1 MDITN
6 NESPGLFGGLLNFAG
21 TPAGQGLLT
30 AAFSGLAGAR
40 RGQPWNNLG
49 RAGVA
54 GLLGY
59 SQAQDQQMQ
68 MSRQGTAQKL
78 ADIQLQQAQQAQADQ
93 QDLRTTAQQFYKAPS
108 MSMGDVMSA
117 PGAAG
122 PTVARAGMIPQTQG
136 TFDTNGFVNA
146 MMAKD
151 PIKGMQFKASM
162 AKELPFNKIDPKDFD
177 PASIAKFA
185 QTGNYADLKQRDK
198 MEMTPGGQVWNP
210 FQAQPGQTFTDPNK
224 LFSIGPDGKLVP
236 NTGLQQFELQ
246 KARAG
251 APSVTVKND
260 IKTGESIAGQIGP
273 MVKDSYNAAQGAVQT
288 ADAANR
294 VVQAVDSGKV
304 VAGPF
309 ANGRLSA
316 LQVASLLGVGGKD
329 SAEQIANTRQAIRG
343 LAEMT
348 LQGRKQMTGQGQI
361 TESEGKLAERAM
373 SGDISMTPAEIK
385 QLANASRRAAQ
396 FTYQQHQ
403 NQLRNMRSR
412 PDLQG
417 MAGFYET
424 APFPGSDLTS
434 GVGEIDYGSLK

>member
-40 RGQPWNNLG
+40 RGQPWNNFG

-59 SQAQDQQMQ
+59 QSAQDQLTQDK
-68 MSRQGTAQKL
+68 RTATAQQL
-78 ADIQLQQAQQAQADQ
+78 ADIQLQQAKQAQQDQ
-93 QDLRTTAQQFYKAPS
+93 QDLRTIAQQFYKAPT
-108 MSMGDVMSA
+108 MSQADVLSA

-122 PTVARAGMIPQTQG
+122 PTLTRAAMLPQTQP

-151 PIKGMQFKASM
+151 PVKGLQLKSSL
-162 AKELPFNKIDPKDFD
+162 AKELPFNKIDPKDFTSD
-177 PASIAKFA
+177 SVARFA
-185 QTGNYADLKQRDK
+185 QTGNYGDLVAARKR
-198 MEMTPGGQVWNP
+198 EFAPNGQVVDLYS
-210 FQAQPGQTFTDPNK
+210 AQPGQAYSDPNK
-224 LFSIGPDGKLVP
+224 PFMTNSQGQTVP
-236 NTGLQQFELQ
+236 NTPFQSFELS
-246 KARAG
+246 KAKAG

-273 MVKDSYNAAQGAVQT
+273 MVKDSFNAAQGAVQT

-294 VVQAVDSGKV
+294 VIQAVDSGKV

-316 LQVASLLGVGGKD
+316 LQVGALFGIGGKD
-329 SAEQIANTRQAIRG
+329 SAEQIANTRQTIRG

-348 LQGRKQMTGQGQI
+348 LQGRKQMTGQGAI

-373 SGDISMTPAEIK
+373 SGDISMTPAELK

-396 FTYQQHQ
+396 FTYEQHQ
-403 NQLRNMRSR
+403 AQLRNMRAR

-417 MAGFYET
+417 MAGFYDT
-424 APFPGSDLTS
+424 APFPGSS
-434 GVGEIDYGSLK
+434 APAGFGEIDYGSLK